1 MKTAYV
7 YALFFGAM
15 LICNP
20 VAVPAQSSTPQGA
33 LEEMVTTDK
42 FEVMRNHL
50 PLKVVEALNSMEPAR
65 KAEVEKELLFS
76 RKLKEGGVQLHKT
89 DDPNVWE
96 IVKIGRTAKT
106 GEEDKTGT
114 EDNTGKE
121 EDNSPEKPREAPVRL
136 TLKNTFTSGPDALLM
151 IEIKEK
157 EHTQTAL
164 IGMRLENGEWRVFS
178 AGEMQSMESEI
189 LREAMRDRQGG
200 EGSAAAAMLRTL
212 NTAIVTYA
220 TTYPKTG
227 YPASLA
233 ALSGYKDMEPDQD
246 HAMLLDP
253 LWMESTVIKNGYE
266 FNYTLV
272 DPGNVEGHE
281 GQYRIT
287 VTPVE
292 LGKGGRSFFTD
303 ATAVIRSTK
312 ENRPANENDP
322 PL

>member
-1 MKTAYV
+1 MDAI
-7 YALFFGAM
+7 AF
-15 LICNP
+15 N
-20 VAVPAQSSTPQGA
+20 
-33 LEEMVTTDK
+33 
-42 FEVMRNHL
+42 
-50 PLKVVEALNSMEPAR
+50 EA
-65 KAEVEKELLFS
+65 S
-76 RKLKEGGVQLHKT
+76 R
-89 DDPNVWE
+89 
-96 IVKIGRTAKT
+96 R
-106 GEEDKTGT
+106 
-114 EDNTGKE
+114 
-121 EDNSPEKPREAPVRL
+121 RCR
-136 TLKNTFTSGPDALLM
+136 
-151 IEIKEK
+151 
-157 EHTQTAL
+157 
-164 IGMRLENGEWRVFS
+164 RVS
-178 AGEMQSMESEI
+178 AAGEMQSMESEI

-233 ALSGYKDMEPDQD
+233 ALSGYKDMEPDQG

-312 ENRPANENDP
+312 EGRPANENDP